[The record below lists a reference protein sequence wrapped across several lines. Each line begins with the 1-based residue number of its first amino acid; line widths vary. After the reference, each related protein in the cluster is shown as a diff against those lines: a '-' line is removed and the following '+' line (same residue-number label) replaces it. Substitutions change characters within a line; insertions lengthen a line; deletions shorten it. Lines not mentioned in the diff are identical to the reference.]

1 MKLIQLFFVCLF
13 ISSTNT
19 FAQYTDD
26 INSNRPGNSM
36 SAFSVGKTVLQV
48 ESGLNYIN
56 ENHSL
61 LGYTAKGY
69 SADLTTRYGFFR
81 EQLEAVLNFNYQND
95 CYNLDTLGIHRR
107 GLKTTTFGFKYLVYD
122 PMKNYD
128 KPANVYSWKANH
140 KYDWHSLIPSIGV
153 YAGFNI
159 NSNKELFA
167 RTSQTIGTFG
177 PKAMLITQN
186 ILPRSCVLVTNVFMD
201 QYKTSMQTLGYVV
214 TFTKGFNDH
223 WSGFIENRGLKN
235 DYYSDGI
242 FTGGAAYL
250 LSNNI
255 QIDASVSR
263 NYKDTPKI
271 LYVGIGASW
280 RFDGNY
286 DEVLYRTP
294 KKEDKKDK
302 SKKSKDKGKSKSK
315 KRKDSF

>member
-81 EQLEAVLNFNYQND
+81 EELEAVLNFNYQND

-122 PMKNYD
+122 PMKNYEKKID
-128 KPANVYSWKANH
+128 VKSWKANH
-140 KYDWHSLIPSIGV
+140 KYDWHSLIPSIAV

-167 RTSQTIGTFG
+167 RTNKSIGTFG
-177 PKAMLITQN
+177 PKAMVITQN
-186 ILPRSCVLVTNVFMD
+186 ILPRAWVFVTNVFMD
-201 QYKTSMQTLGYVV
+201 QYGTSMQTLGYVV
-214 TFTKGFNDH
+214 TLTKGFNDH
-223 WSGFIENRGLKN
+223 WSGFIENRALKN
-235 DYYSDGI
+235 DYYSDGF

-250 LSNNI
+250 FSHNL

-263 NYKDTPKI
+263 NYKTTPNVFYAG
-271 LYVGIGASW
+271 LGASW

-286 DEVLYRTP
+286 DEVLYRKP
-294 KKEDKKDK
+294 NKEKEKKEKVKT
-302 SKKSKDKGKSKSK
+302 K
-315 KRKDSF
+315 KRKGLFGF

>member
-1 MKLIQLFFVCLF
+1 
-13 ISSTNT
+13 
-19 FAQYTDD
+19 
-26 INSNRPGNSM
+26 M

-69 SADLTTRYGFFR
+69 STDLTTRYGFFR
-81 EQLEAVLNFNYQND
+81 EELEAVLNINYQND
-95 CYNLDTLGIHRR
+95 CYNLDTIGIHRR
-107 GLKTTTFGFKYLVYD
+107 GIKTTTFGFKYLVYD
-122 PMKNYD
+122 PLKNYEKKID
-128 KPANVYSWKANH
+128 VKSWKANH
-140 KYDWHSLIPSIGV
+140 RYDWHSLIPSIGI
-153 YAGFNI
+153 YAGLNI

-167 RTSQTIGTFG
+167 RTNEAIGTFG

-214 TFTKGFNDH
+214 TLTKGFNDH

-263 NYKDTPKI
+263 NYKDTPKL
-271 LYVGIGASW
+271 LYIGIGASW
-280 RFDGNY
+280 RFDGNH
-286 DEVLYRTP
+286 DEVLYRVP
-294 KKEDKKDK
+294 N
-302 SKKSKDKGKSKSK
+302 KDKGKKEKVKTK
-315 KRKDSF
+315 KRKGLFGF

>member
-69 SADLTTRYGFFR
+69 STDLTTRYGFFR
-81 EQLEAVLNFNYQND
+81 EELEAVLNINYQND
-95 CYNLDTLGIHRR
+95 CYNLDTIGIHRR
-107 GLKTTTFGFKYLVYD
+107 GIKTTTFGFKYLVYD
-122 PMKNYD
+122 PLKNYEKKID
-128 KPANVYSWKANH
+128 VKSWKANH
-140 KYDWHSLIPSIGV
+140 RYDWHSLIPSIGI
-153 YAGFNI
+153 YAGLNI

-167 RTSQTIGTFG
+167 RTNEAIGTFG

-214 TFTKGFNDH
+214 TLTKGFNDH

-235 DYYSDGI
+235 EYYSDGI

-263 NYKDTPKI
+263 NYKDTPKL
-271 LYVGIGASW
+271 LYIGLGASW

-286 DEVLYRTP
+286 DEVLYRVP
-294 KKEDKKDK
+294 N
-302 SKKSKDKGKSKSK
+302 KDKGKKEKVKTK
-315 KRKDSF
+315 KRKGLFGF

>member
-69 SADLTTRYGFFR
+69 STDLTTRYGFFR
-81 EQLEAVLNFNYQND
+81 EELEAVLNINYQND
-95 CYNLDTLGIHRR
+95 CYNLDTIGIHRR
-107 GLKTTTFGFKYLVYD
+107 GIKTTTFGFKYLVYD
-122 PMKNYD
+122 PLKNYEKKID
-128 KPANVYSWKANH
+128 VKSWKANH
-140 KYDWHSLIPSIGV
+140 RYDWHSLIPSIGI
-153 YAGFNI
+153 YAGLNI

-167 RTSQTIGTFG
+167 RTNEAIGTFG

-214 TFTKGFNDH
+214 TLTKGFNDH

-263 NYKDTPKI
+263 NYKDTPKL
-271 LYVGIGASW
+271 LYIGIGASW
-280 RFDGNY
+280 RFDGNH
-286 DEVLYRTP
+286 DEVLYRVP
-294 KKEDKKDK
+294 N
-302 SKKSKDKGKSKSK
+302 KDKGKKEKVKTK
-315 KRKDSF
+315 KRKGLFGF